1 MILCKYSEKEYLKQ
15 TKTVLFINYILFIG
29 KTNNKILFSNKLVLT
44 LHL

>member
-15 TKTVLFINYILFIG
+15 TKSVLFINYFIG

>member
-15 TKTVLFINYILFIG
+15 NPYYLSIIILFIG